1 MKRFLI
7 DECLSYALAAVAKER
22 GAHADFAPHIG
33 LAGWQDW
40 NVARFAFERDYILVT
55 NNRRDFLKEYAKQ
68 DLHGGLVI
76 LVPQGDRAEQLDLF
90 SRVLDRLA
98 EMNEEPVNKL
108 IEILRDGTIYV
119 REWSRRAPDP
129 GHVDNPDWKLT

>member
-1 MKRFLI
+1 VKPFLI
-7 DECLSYALAAVAKER
+7 DECLSSALAAVAKER
-22 GAHADFAPHIG
+22 GVQADFAPHIG

-40 NVARFAFERDYILVT
+40 NLVRFAFDHNYIVVT

-76 LVPQGDRAEQLDLF
+76 LVPHGDRAEQIDLF
-90 SRVLDRLA
+90 SRVLDHLA

-108 IEILRDGTIYV
+108 IEVLEDGTIHV
-119 REWSRRAPDP
+119 REWTR
-129 GHVDNPDWKLT
+129 HVHDTDHVGSPIWKRT